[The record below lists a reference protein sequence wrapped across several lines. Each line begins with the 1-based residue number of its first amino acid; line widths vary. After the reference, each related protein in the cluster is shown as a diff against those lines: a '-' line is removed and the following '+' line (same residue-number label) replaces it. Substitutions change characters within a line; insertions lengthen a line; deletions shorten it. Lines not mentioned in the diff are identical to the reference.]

1 MQNARAHLPSLLFM
15 SDHQLTRVS
24 LYDGG
29 KIWKRYG
36 LLWPSV
42 DAKLDGKAARLA
54 IELEAFKRGGTDK
67 FEDGTLNEQGKTK
80 YEHFRQICEWWW
92 ISFEWHRWAI
102 WCAQRICEERICG
115 FTGSAS
121 SAKST
126 IMVLY
131 GLVSYISDP
140 ENTIVFV
147 LTTTVKDAEQRI
159 WKEYTQRFNELK
171 RGGLTGF
178 KMVNRE
184 HYIGMVDNSRGGGK
198 GTSIQLV
205 AAGDKDRDNALQKLQ
220 GVKASGRLILEAD
233 EFQDCSNDVFRAAT
247 NLVNNPGFE
256 FKCAGNAGNRLDPH
270 GIFCTPVN
278 GWESV
283 TPEDKEWE
291 IEVEGIRGKCLHL
304 DGYDSPNFDDR
315 EDVTWN
321 DDGDPVFDNYDPE
334 IPDRYP
340 YIKRTDRVKA
350 ELESKG
356 TKDPDFWR
364 QCRGFWAPS
373 DVDTNTIYPVPDLF
387 RYGAMDQRV
396 SWLVKPIEV
405 LGVDPAKGGG
415 DRFMVHHVAY
425 GICKINDQD
434 RDYPVIFDIES
445 WDLKIIGDTEE
456 SSMQR
461 NMVIQVKE
469 LAEKLKIPPKNVAW
483 DCSGLDAIAGT
494 IKDNYSRECL
504 LVDFGGSPSDLPFT
518 ADQPFPCKE
527 KFDRKVSEMWFIGRE
542 FLLKKQLA
550 GIKPDTAREL
560 SLRKYET
567 KSGKKCVETKK
578 EMKRR
583 MKGVSP
589 DSADSLLVA
598 VFLLRERFG
607 AMPGGG
613 KVKKTGTFSSLFQQ
627 KSLDGPQ
634 PLRIKELNMTRT
646 APAPQKKQNALQQ
659 WLEKTGRKN

>member
-1 MQNARAHLPSLLFM
+1 M
-15 SDHQLTRVS
+15 SYHQLTRVS

-67 FEDGTLNEQGKTK
+67 FEDGNPNEQGRSK
-80 YEHFRQICEWWW
+80 YEHFRHICEIFWP
-92 ISFEWHRWAI
+92 SFEWHRWAEE
-102 WCAQRICEERICG
+102 CGEGICFNEILA

-121 SAKST
+121 CGKSVV
-126 IMVLY
+126 MVLY
-131 GLVSYISDP
+131 ALVSYIADA
-140 ENTIVFV
+140 ENTLVFV

-159 WKEYTQRFNELK
+159 WSEFTKKFNELK

-184 HYIGMVDNSRGGGK
+184 HYIGMIDSTRGGGK

-220 GVKASGRLILEAD
+220 GAKAGKFGKIILIWDEAQSCSGSV
-233 EFQDCSNDVFRAAT
+233 FQAMSNLR
-247 NLVNNPGFE
+247 NNPKFE
-256 FKCAGNAGNRLDPH
+256 IKIAGNAASQFDPH
-270 GIFCTPVN
+270 GLACEPIK
-278 GWESV
+278 GWSSITV
-283 TPEDKEWE
+283 DDKEWDIQ
-291 IEVEGIRGKCLHL
+291 IEGKAGKCIHL
-304 DGYDSPNFDDR
+304 DGYNSPNFDGR
-315 EDVTWN
+315 EDITW
-321 DDGDPVFDNYDPE
+321 DDEGTPNFDNYDPE
-334 IPDRYP
+334 IKDRFP
-340 YIKRTDRVKA
+340 YIKRTEEVKID
-350 ELESKG
+350 LEG
-356 TKDPDFWR
+356 YGDKDPSYWR

-469 LAEKLKIPPKNVAW
+469 LAERLKIPPKNVAW

-550 GIKPDTAREL
+550 GITPDTAREL

-578 EMKRR
+578 DMKKR
-583 MKGVSP
+583 MKGLSP
-589 DSADSLLVA
+589 DSADSFLIG

-607 AMPGGG
+607 ALPGGG

-627 KSLDGPQ
+627 KSLDGPR

-659 WLEKTGRKN
+659 WLEKTGRK